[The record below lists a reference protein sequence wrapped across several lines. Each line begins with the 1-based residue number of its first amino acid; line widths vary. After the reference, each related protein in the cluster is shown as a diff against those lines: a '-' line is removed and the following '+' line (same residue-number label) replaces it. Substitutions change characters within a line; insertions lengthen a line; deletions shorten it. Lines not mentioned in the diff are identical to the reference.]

1 MTPLEKAHAQ
11 QGGPIGDVLINV
23 NLSQSIKSE
32 KKKISGKENRRE
44 HTHNYNGV
52 SKVRE
57 LLSYIAGMRAM
68 DTKLDYFLTI

>member
-1 MTPLEKAHAQ
+1 MF
-11 QGGPIGDVLINV
+11 GDVLINV

-32 KKKISGKENRRE
+32 KKISGKENRRE
-44 HTHNYNGV
+44 HTHNYNAV

-68 DTKLDYFLTI
+68 DTK